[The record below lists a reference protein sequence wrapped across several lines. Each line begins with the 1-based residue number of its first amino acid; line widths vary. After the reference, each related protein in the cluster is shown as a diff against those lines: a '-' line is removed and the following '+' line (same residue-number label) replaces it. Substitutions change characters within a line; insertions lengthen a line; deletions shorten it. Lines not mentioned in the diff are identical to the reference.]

1 MKDNLKN
8 IADEV
13 IAAVGSAAKSA
24 GIDVYIVGGY
34 VRNEIM
40 GLSSNDMDFLVM
52 GDAPEFSGIVSERL
66 GASKPLKYG
75 ACGTAYLWYGGLKA
89 GFVSPRAEEYSPDS
103 RKPKVSEAALFEDLQ
118 RRDFTINTLA
128 KKINGGQDII
138 DPFGGIEDISNKV
151 IKTPSD
157 AEASFTDDPLR
168 MLRAAR
174 FAGQFDFTIEQKAF
188 EAVKKVK
195 ERIGI
200 VSTERISNE
209 LMLILSQKHPSTAF
223 KLLKYSG
230 LLEIIFPEIDR
241 LSGVE
246 NQDGY
251 LHKDVFYHTLKVVD
265 NVCGK
270 SDNINL
276 RFTALMHDVAKP
288 MTKKF
293 YKDAGWTF
301 YGHDEL
307 GARVVKSI
315 VKRLKLPKG
324 LSEYARKLI
333 RMHLRP
339 ISLSEEHVTDSAIRR
354 FIVEAGDC
362 LDDLMTLCRADITSG
377 NPDRA
382 AKHLEN
388 FARVERRVGE
398 VIEKDKLRAF
408 KSPVD
413 GNEIMKACNLE
424 PGKKIGILKKKIED
438 AILDGEIPN
447 EHDAAFEYLM
457 KIKDEVTE
465 E

>member
-1 MKDNLKN
+1 
-8 IADEV
+8 
-13 IAAVGSAAKSA
+13 
-24 GIDVYIVGGY
+24 
-34 VRNEIM
+34 M
-40 GLSSNDMDFLVM
+40 GLSSNDIDFLVM
-52 GDAPEFSGIVSERL
+52 GDALEFSDKVSERL
-66 GASKPLKYG
+66 GASKPLKYRTY
-75 ACGTAYLWYGGLKA
+75 GTASLWHGGLKA
-89 GFVSPRAEEYSPDS
+89 EFVNPRTEEYSPDS
-103 RKPKVSEAALFEDLQ
+103 RKPKVSEGTLFEDLQ

-128 KKINGGQDII
+128 RKINGGQDII
-138 DPFGGIEDISNKV
+138 DLFGGVEDISNKV
-151 IKTPSD
+151 IKTPAD
-157 AEASFTDDPLR
+157 AEASFMDDPLR

-188 EAVKKVK
+188 EAIKKVK

-209 LMLILSQKHPSTAF
+209 LMLILSQKNPSTAF

-230 LLEIIFPEIDR
+230 LLEIILPEIDR

-251 LHKDVFYHTLKVVD
+251 LHKDVFFHTLKVVD
-265 NVCGK
+265 NVYEK

-276 RFTALMHDVAKP
+276 RFTALMHDIAKP

-354 FIVEAGDC
+354 FIVEAGDY
-362 LDDLMTLCRADITSG
+362 LDDLMILCRADITSG

-382 AKHLEN
+382 ARHLEN
-388 FARVERRVGE
+388 FARVERRIGE
-398 VIEKDKLRAF
+398 VREKDKLRAF
-408 KSPVD
+408 HSPVD
-413 GNEIMKACNLE
+413 GNEIMKVCNLE
-424 PGKKIGILKKKIED
+424 PGRMIGALKKKIED

-447 EHDAAFEYLM
+447 EHDPAFEYLM
-457 KIKDEVTE
+457 KIKDEVLGE
-465 E
+465 